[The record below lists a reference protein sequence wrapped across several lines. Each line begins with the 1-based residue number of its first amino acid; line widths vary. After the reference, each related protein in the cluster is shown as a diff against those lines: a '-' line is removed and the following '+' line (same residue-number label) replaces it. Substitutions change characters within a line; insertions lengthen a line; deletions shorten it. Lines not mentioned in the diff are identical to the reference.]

1 MLRKTFFTIAIMLLA
16 MGAEAMAQSPTAT
29 MSVYATVYKAITL
42 TKGTELEFGKLAVG
56 QNGGTVTI
64 STNGVREKSGDI
76 ALVSSTYNKAAI
88 QINGEAGMP
97 ITITM
102 NDWVYLTD
110 GASHELLLELDASQT
125 IGGTIFLDGTGILPV
140 NVGGTVTIP
149 SGSPVGEYTGTVNFS
164 VVYY

>member
-1 MLRKTFFTIAIMLLA
+1 MLRKIFFTIAIMLLA
-16 MGAEAMAQSPTAT
+16 MGSEATAQSPTAT
-29 MSVYATVYKAITL
+29 LHVYATVYKAITL
-42 TKGTELEFGKLAVG
+42 TKSTELEFGKLAVG

-88 QINGEAGMP
+88 QIDGEAGMP
-97 ITITM
+97 ITISM
-102 NDWVYLTD
+102 NSSVTLSD
-110 GASHELLLELDASQT
+110 GNGHDLSLALAASQL
-125 IGGTIFLDGTGILPV
+125 IGELIFLDETGILPV